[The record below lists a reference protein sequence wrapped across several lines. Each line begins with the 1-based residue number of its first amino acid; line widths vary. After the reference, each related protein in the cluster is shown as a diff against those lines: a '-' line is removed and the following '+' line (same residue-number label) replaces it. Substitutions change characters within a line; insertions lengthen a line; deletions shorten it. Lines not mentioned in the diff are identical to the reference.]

1 MKISKFGKRYS
12 RVSPYGNTGRL
23 TLLMLVFLSSLVG
36 CSDPNEPLYGP
47 WSAVSADRITGDS
60 MRLDPAEVGFEF
72 DSNGIYTYY
81 STLGYQEAGR
91 YERQGNKLI
100 ATDTT
105 QSTPVEREAIIE
117 LLTQDSLH
125 LRWQNQGEELVVKM
139 VKRLD

>member
-1 MKISKFGKRYS
+1 
-12 RVSPYGNTGRL
+12 
-23 TLLMLVFLSSLVG
+23 
-36 CSDPNEPLYGP
+36 
-47 WSAVSADRITGDS
+47 
-60 MRLDPAEVGFEF
+60 
-72 DSNGIYTYY
+72 IYTYY